1 MTPTPIL
8 ILCGGQ
14 SSRMGH
20 PKALLPYRNRPLIA
34 HQIANAAPH
43 RPVWLAADQHR
54 YPHTAPAQY
63 LPDQLPHKQG
73 ALSAIAPALAQAQ
86 AQGHAGLYILSC
98 DTLIPPEALIAQ
110 LNTAAHSPIFA
121 QGITALQDGE
131 QLLPLLA
138 HWSTQLAGSL
148 KTTVAQGNKRVQH
161 YVQSQPYQT
170 IPLPHA
176 WRTIAHFNTP
186 QEYAQA
192 QHTAEQLNI
201 YADANS

>member
-1 MTPTPIL
+1 
-8 ILCGGQ
+8 
-14 SSRMGH
+14 MGH
-20 PKALLPYRNRPLIA
+20 PKALLPYRNHPLIV

-86 AQGHAGLYILSC
+86 AQGYAGLYILSC

-110 LNTAAHSPIFA
+110 LNTAAASPAFT
-121 QGITALQDGE
+121 QGITALQDGD

-138 HWSTQLAGSL
+138 HWSAQLAGSL
-148 KTTVAQGNKRVQH
+148 KTAVDQGNKRVQH
-161 YVQSQPYQT
+161 YVKSQPHQT
-170 IPLPHA
+170 LPLPPQ

-192 QHTAEQLNI
+192 QHAAEQLNI
-201 YADANS
+201 YADAKS